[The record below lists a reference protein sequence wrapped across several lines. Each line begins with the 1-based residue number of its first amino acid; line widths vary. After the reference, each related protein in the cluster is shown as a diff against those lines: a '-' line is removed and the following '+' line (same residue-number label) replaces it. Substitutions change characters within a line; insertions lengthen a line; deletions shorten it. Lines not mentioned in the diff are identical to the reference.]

1 MKKPETNSTGKTL
14 EVEYTEADIQEMRDK
29 GVSEDDLPGVGK
41 HVFRRSRFVAKRAEQ
56 KIKVTI
62 MLDADVLDFYKEQ
75 AAKAGNLPYQT
86 QINRQLR
93 KAMEKAQN
101 PKSEAVT
108 MEMLENPA
116 FLSNLASKLKK
127 VA

>member
-1 MKKPETNSTGKTL
+1 
-14 EVEYTEADIQEMRDK
+14 
-29 GVSEDDLPGVGK
+29 
-41 HVFRRSRFVAKRAEQ
+41 
-56 KIKVTI
+56 

-93 KAMEKAQN
+93 KAMEKAKD
-101 PKSEAVT
+101 PKSQVVT
-108 MEMLENPA
+108 LEMLENPA
-116 FLSNLASKLKK
+116 FLSKLADKLKK

>member
-1 MKKPETNSTGKTL
+1 MKNPETDSTSETF
-14 EVEYTEADIQEMRDK
+14 EAEYTEADIQEMRDQ
-29 GVSEDDLPGVGK
+29 GVSEEDLPSVGK
-41 HVFRRSRFVAKRAEQ
+41 HTFRRSRFIVPRKEQ
-56 KIKVTI
+56 KLKVTI

-93 KAMEKAQN
+93 KAMEKAKD
-101 PKSEAVT
+101 PKSQVVT
-108 MEMLENPA
+108 LEMLENPA
-116 FLSNLASKLKK
+116 FLSKLADKLKK

>member
-1 MKKPETNSTGKTL
+1 MKKPETDSTSKTL
-14 EVEYTEADIQEMRDK
+14 EVEYTENDIQEMRDQ
-29 GVSEDDLPGVGK
+29 GVSEEDLPSLGK
-41 HVFRRSRFVAKRAEQ
+41 HTFRRSRFITKRSEQ

-62 MLDADVLDFYKEQ
+62 MLDADILDFYKEQ

-86 QINRQLR
+86 QINRELR
-93 KAMEKAQN
+93 KAMEKSRN
-101 PKSEAVT
+101 PKSQVVT

-116 FLSNLASKLKK
+116 FLSDLAKRLKK